1 MLVKNFP
8 VTLLLTFLY
17 SNVIF
22 ATPQKKTQ
30 SKKTT
35 PAKVENKEKI
45 FITADIF
52 EGYSSDNE
60 EDSFKQFV
68 GNVKAET
75 KDFTYKA
82 DVATFFDKKHLI
94 ESEGHI
100 RVLGN
105 KKDFHAT
112 MGKLLYDTK
121 KKIAYLKKNIKAKQ
135 NTLSFFTDD
144 LEYHSQK
151 KQLIYNNS
159 ATFQDDEMTTT
170 SKRGV
175 INTKTKFATLTQDV
189 LVDMKEHELKCQKL
203 TYNTKNEVIK
213 FDQDVKLTVKKDKS
227 YLTTPQEGIYKKKE
241 KKIFLKKGLFHS
253 KSALG
258 FAKEIVINQ
267 QTNVIQADGDIELVN
282 KNDDFFTAQHLTYNT
297 QDKSG
302 AFYGNPLI
310 QKNNGKE
317 DLYLIADRFEFS
329 QDSLPETEHDYDVFD
344 DEEEEEDEEE
354 EVNTEENKK
363 PFLVK
368 ALNNVNLY
376 SKNFQG
382 KSKNLY
388 FDAKSSRIVFE
399 GDPVFWTN
407 DSQITGQDVEMKIKK
422 NDIERLDIF
431 KKAFMVIKDEV
442 GFYNQFKGKSMHIR
456 FFENK
461 LDDLILKDNVESLL
475 FITNDGKFVGT
486 NNVKCPKMTIDSDD
500 DFNPEK
506 IIFLDQ
512 SSAVFYP
519 KDQVDISSLTLRG
532 FCWKIKERPK
542 LKMFFKRIPEESNI
556 PEDEEF
562 VEEDSKSFDNDDL

>member
-1 MLVKNFP
+1 MPNVSEKFSYNSIINIF
-8 VTLLLTFLY
+8 FFY
-17 SNVIF
+17 ANVILAAAPQK
-22 ATPQKKTQ
+22 ATPKQTQKTA
-30 SKKTT
+30 S
-35 PAKVENKEKI
+35 AKVEKKEKVH
-45 FITADIF
+45 ITADIF

-60 EDSFKQFV
+60 EESLQQFV
-68 GNVKAET
+68 GNVKAVT

-82 DVATFFDKKHLI
+82 DVATFFDKKHLV

-121 KKIAYLKKNIKAKQ
+121 KKIAYMRKNIKAKQ
-135 NTLSFFTDD
+135 GGLSFFTDD

-159 ATFQDDEMTTT
+159 ATFQDEEMTTT
-170 SKRGV
+170 SVRGI
-175 INTKTKFATLTQDV
+175 INTKTKFATLTEDV
-189 LVDMKEHELKCQKL
+189 FVDMKEHELECQKL
-203 TYNTKNEVIK
+203 TYNTKNEIIK
-213 FDQDVKLTVKKDKS
+213 FDEDVKLTVKKDKS
-227 YLTTPQEGIYKKKE
+227 YLTTPKEGIYKKKE
-241 KKIFLKKGLFHS
+241 KKIFLKDGLFHS

-258 FAKEIVINQ
+258 FAKDIVIDQ
-267 QTNVIQADGDIELVN
+267 QSSVVQADGDIELVN

-302 AFYGNPLI
+302 VFYGDPLI
-310 QKNNGKE
+310 QKNDGKE
-317 DLYLIADRFEFS
+317 DIYLIADRFEFS
-329 QDSLPETEHDYDVFD
+329 QDCLPESEHDYNVFD
-344 DEEEEEDEEE
+344 DEEDDEEDED
-354 EVNTEENKK
+354 TDKEENKK

-388 FDAKSSRIVFE
+388 FDAKSSRVVFE
-399 GDPVFWTN
+399 GNPIFWAN
-407 DSQITGQDVEMKIKK
+407 ESQITGQDVEMKIKK
-422 NDIERLDIF
+422 NEIERLDIF
-431 KKAFMVIKDEV
+431 KRAFMVIKDDI

-461 LDDLILKDNVESLL
+461 LDDLLLKDNVESLL
-475 FITNDGKFVGT
+475 FVTNDGKFVGT

-506 IIFLDQ
+506 VIFLDQ

-519 KDQVDISSLTLRG
+519 KDQVDVSALTLSG
-532 FCWKIKERPK
+532 FCWRIKERPE
-542 LKMFFKRIPEESNI
+542 LEMFLKRIPEESNI
-556 PEDEEF
+556 PEDEGF
-562 VEEDSKSFDNDDL
+562 VEEDTE